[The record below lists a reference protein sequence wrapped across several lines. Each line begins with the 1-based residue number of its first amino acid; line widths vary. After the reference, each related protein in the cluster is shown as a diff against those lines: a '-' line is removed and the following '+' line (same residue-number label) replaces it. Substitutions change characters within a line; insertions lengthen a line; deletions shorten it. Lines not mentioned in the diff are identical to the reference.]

1 MSEISKA
8 TTAPAAATTGSFAR
22 SRVNGWIVF
31 AGLMITIT
39 GALNAIDGL
48 VGLYRTRYFSN
59 TYIFGN
65 LRDWSIA
72 FLILGAFQVLAG
84 LSILGRQS
92 WARWFGIVMV
102 SINAFLQLFV
112 ISAFPLYASLII
124 GYDIAVFYA
133 LTVHWE
139 RRRAAA

>member
-8 TTAPAAATTGSFAR
+8 TTAPVPATTDSAR
-22 SRVNGWIVF
+22 SRVNSWIVF
-31 AGLMITIT
+31 AGLMIAIT

-72 FLILGAFQVLAG
+72 FLILGAFQVVAG
-84 LSILGRQS
+84 LSILGRQG
-92 WARWFGIVMV
+92 WARWFGIAMV
-102 SINAFLQLFV
+102 TINAFLQLFV
-112 ISAFPLYASLII
+112 ISAFPLYSSLII

-133 LTVHWE
+133 LSVHWE
-139 RRRAAA
+139 RRRTGA